1 MAWTKTVSWLINP
14 LMNMIVLTLPLSEV
28 IREWTLEV
36 PAIETDLAENKLNNR
51 KPPGDLSEKVP
62 LVAGSKY

>member
-28 IREWTLEV
+28 ILEWTLEV

-51 KPPGDLSEKVP
+51 KPSVDLSEKVP